1 MNISPFLDDD
11 ELIRTNAYQG
21 QIYLFEENET
31 SIFLVDRINQ
41 ELLKTFGENPIKAQF
56 NDGFFYKII
65 ELKKLFYNTVE
76 YSELAKKLMEEFGFD
91 TEENVIDPIRFQ
103 VIEQNKLNAKSITN
117 YNAHRDTWYA
127 NPQNQLTWWIPLQD
141 FTIDE
146 ALEIYPQYF
155 QKAVK
160 NDSDNFD
167 YETEKNKQHDDDKI
181 YPCLLEKIEGE
192 KQEIICKKGQ
202 VLIFSGQHLHKIP
215 SNSNENTLFSFE
227 FRSVHK
233 EDYEKEIMSE
243 NVDNHSIGSSF
254 NDYI

>member
-11 ELIRTNAYQG
+11 QLIRTNAYQG

-41 ELLKTFGENPIKAQF
+41 ELIKTFGENPRKAQF
-56 NDGFFYKII
+56 NDEFLYKII

-91 TEENVIDPIRFQ
+91 TEENVIDPIRLQ
-103 VIEQNKLNAKSITN
+103 VIEQNNLNAKSITN

-127 NPQNQLTWWIPLQD
+127 NPQTQLTWWISLHD
-141 FTIDE
+141 ITIDE
-146 ALEIYPQYF
+146 VFEIYPQYF

-160 NDSDNFD
+160 NDSKNFD
-167 YETEKNKQHDDDKI
+167 YEKAKDKQNGNEEIH
-181 YPCLLEKIEGE
+181 PCLLEKIEGE
-192 KQEIICKKGQ
+192 KEQIICKKGQ
-202 VLIFSGQHLHKIP
+202 ILIFSSQHLHKIP
-215 SNSNENTLFSFE
+215 LNSNEQNCFSFE

-233 EDYEKEIMSE
+233 EDYEKEMMPK
-243 NVDNHSIGSSF
+243 NVDNYSKGISF
-254 NDYI
+254 NDYV

>member
-1 MNISPFLDDD
+1 MKTSPFLDDD
-11 ELIRTNAYQG
+11 QLIRSNVYQG

-41 ELLKTFGENPIKAQF
+41 ELIKAFGENLEKAQLNF
-56 NDGFFYKII
+56 KKEEFSQKII
-65 ELKKLFYNTVE
+65 ELKKLFYNTFE

-91 TEENVIDPIRFQ
+91 TEENVIKPIQLQ
-103 VIEQNKLNAKSITN
+103 VNQNSVNSN
-117 YNAHRDTWYA
+117 VHRDTWYA
-127 NPQNQLTWWIPLQD
+127 NPENQLTWWIPLQD
-141 FTIDE
+141 FTIDD

-155 QKAVK
+155 QKVVK
-160 NDSDNFD
+160 NDSNNFD
-167 YETEKNKQHDDDKI
+167 YEIEKNKQHDDEKN

-233 EDYEKEIMSE
+233 EDYEKEITPK
-243 NVDNHSIGSSF
+243 NVDNYSIGSSF
-254 NDYI
+254 NDYV